1 MSATIR
7 NDGRINRQHPG
18 GTMIVRSTTLLLAAV
33 LTAATAP
40 AGAQPYP
47 SSPIR
52 ILVGFGPGST
62 ADTLARLVGKHM
74 EQAFGQPVVVENRPG
89 NSSMIA
95 AETVA
100 RAAPDG
106 YTLFMATVAQT
117 LNPAQTK
124 SGFDLSKQMAPIAL
138 LGVVPNMLVAHPD
151 VPVRS
156 LMDLV
161 ALAKAKP
168 DSLTFGTSGAGTASH
183 LAAELFNQKAGTKIV
198 AVHYQGGSNQALTDL
213 LAGRITLMF
222 NVAATLAP
230 HVKADKLKGLA
241 IAQPKRAGIMP
252 DLPTMAEA
260 GMPGFDAGIWIGLLA
275 PAGTPADIV
284 DKLSKAANDAL
295 KTNAVVKA
303 LSTQGIDAIGGTP
316 KDFADF
322 IRTDI
327 DKWNALLAAM
337 KKD

>member
-1 MSATIR
+1 MKLRTLSWLFAAALSAATI
-7 NDGRINRQHPG
+7 
-18 GTMIVRSTTLLLAAV
+18 
-33 LTAATAP
+33 AP
-40 AGAQPYP
+40 AASQSFPA
-47 SSPIR
+47 SPIR

-74 EQAFGQPVVVENRPG
+74 EQSFGQPVVVENRPG

-124 SGFDLSKQMAPIAL
+124 SGFDLGKQMAPIAL

-151 VPVRS
+151 VPVKG
-156 LMDLV
+156 LKDLV
-161 ALAKAKP
+161 DLAKAKP
-168 DSLTFGTSGAGTASH
+168 DGLTFGTSGSGTASH
-183 LAAELFNQKAGTKIV
+183 LAAELFNQKAGTRIV

-230 HVKADKLKGLA
+230 HVKADKLKALA
-241 IAQPKRAGIMP
+241 MAQPRRAGIMP
-252 DLPTMAEA
+252 ELPTMDEA

-275 PAGTPADIV
+275 PAGTPADV
-284 DKLSKAANDAL
+284 LDALSKAANDAL
-295 KTNAVVKA
+295 RTEVVMKA
-303 LSTQGIDAIGGTP
+303 MSTQGIDALGGTP
-316 KDFADF
+316 KDFEAF
-322 IRTDI
+322 IRADI

-337 KKD
+337 KKE

>member
-1 MSATIR
+1 MTR
-7 NDGRINRQHPG
+7 RIL
-18 GTMIVRSTTLLLAAV
+18 SLLLAAV
-33 LTAATAP
+33 VAAFAAP
-40 AGAQPYP
+40 AFAQTYP

-95 AETVA
+95 ADTVA

-124 SGFDLSKQMAPIAL
+124 SGFDLGKQMAPIAL

-151 VPVRS
+151 VQVKS
-156 LMDLV
+156 LKDLI

-168 DSLTFGTSGAGTASH
+168 DSLTFGTSGSGTASH

-198 AVHYQGGSNQALTDL
+198 AAHYQGGSNQALTDL

-230 HVKADKLKGLA
+230 HVKSDKLKA
-241 IAQPKRAGIMP
+241 IAVAQPKRAGIMP

-275 PAGTPADIV
+275 PAGTPADII
-284 DKLSKAANDAL
+284 DRLSKAANDAL
-295 KTNAVVKA
+295 KTEIVTKA
-303 LSTQGIDAIGGTP
+303 MSTQGIDTLGGTP
-316 KDFADF
+316 KEFETF
-322 IRTDI
+322 IRADI

>member
-1 MSATIR
+1 MPR
-7 NDGRINRQHPG
+7 RIA
-18 GTMIVRSTTLLLAAV
+18 SLLLAAA
-33 LTAATAP
+33 LTALSVPAVAQGYP
-40 AGAQPYP
+40 AG
-47 SSPIR
+47 PIR

-74 EQAFGQPVVVENRPG
+74 EQAFGQPVIVENRPG

-117 LNPAQTK
+117 LNPATTK
-124 SGFDLSKQMAPIAL
+124 SGFDLSKQMESIAL

-151 VPVRS
+151 VAAKT
-156 LMDLV
+156 LKELV
-161 ALAKAKP
+161 ALAKSKP
-168 DSLTFGTSGAGTASH
+168 DGLTFGTSGAGTASH

-230 HVKADKLKGLA
+230 HVKADKLNALA
-241 IAQPKRAGIMP
+241 MAQPKRAGIMP
-252 DLPTMAEA
+252 ELPTMDEA
-260 GMPGFDAGIWIGLLA
+260 GMPGFDVGIWIGLLA
-275 PAGTPADIV
+275 PAGTPAAIV

-295 KTNAVVKA
+295 KTEPVMKA
-303 LSTQGIDAIGGTP
+303 MSTQGIDALGGTP
-316 KDFADF
+316 KEFESF
-322 IRTDI
+322 IRADI
-327 DKWNALLAAM
+327 DKWTALSAASAA
-337 KKD
+337 KK